1 MNLIYSLLLVI
12 FATVI
17 GAYGSLFFK
26 LSSDK
31 ISFNLRKLLKNY
43 QLFIGFF
50 LYGISSI
57 IFLFALK
64 GADLSVVYP
73 FVSFS
78 YVWVTIL
85 SVKHLK
91 EKMNPWKYL
100 GIFPGFICS
109 HKLNMVNVV

>member
-1 MNLIYSLLLVI
+1 MKLLYSLLLVV

-31 ISFNLRKLLKNY
+31 ISLNIKKLLKNY
-43 QLFIGFF
+43 QLFIGIF
-50 LYGISSI
+50 LYGVSSI
-57 IFLFALK
+57 IFLIALK

-78 YVWVTIL
+78 YVCVTIL

-91 EKMNPWKYL
+91 ERMNSWKYL
-100 GIFPGFICS
+100 GIFLIMVGVTFIGFGS
-109 HKLNMVNVV
+109 